1 MARRSWVKCACGHKL
16 HAKSGYTV
24 CIPCANK
31 ERKNPSAKSKAIYRG
46 PRV

>member
-16 HAKSGYTV
+16 HAKSGNTV

-31 ERKNPSAKSKAIYRG
+31 ERKNPTAKSKAIYRG